1 MIIFDKTQSSSA
13 RVEVTLTAFLRNH
26 RSQIEERQ
34 VAGEDYYDDRFSED
48 MMTIVMIVMVIIGH
62 HDDRMMMIIEKW
74 QVAGGDYNYDQ
85 HRDDII
91 MMRMDGCIPIPV
103 TSDYREC

>member
-1 MIIFDKTQSSSA
+1 M
-13 RVEVTLTAFLRNH
+13 EVTLTAFLRNH
-26 RSQIEERQ
+26 QSQIEERQ
-34 VAGEDYYDDRFSED
+34 VAGEDYNDDRFSED

-62 HDDRMMMIIEKW
+62 HDDRMMMMMEERR
-74 QVAGGDYNYDQ
+74 VAGGDYNYDQ

-103 TSDYREC
+103 TSENRQC

>member
-1 MIIFDKTQSSSA
+1 MIILDTTQSSSA

-34 VAGEDYYDDRFSED
+34 VAGEDYYDDCFSED

-62 HDDRMMMIIEKW
+62 HDDRMMMMMEERR
-74 QVAGGDYNYDQ
+74 VAGGDYNYDQ
-85 HRDDII
+85 HRDDI
-91 MMRMDGCIPIPV
+91 MMRWMEI
-103 TSDYREC
+103 SRFL